1 LNSRI
6 ITGIIIAVIGLSLL
20 VVGIVLASQMIDTM
34 TAGTVPQ
41 PTPVVETT
49 VSVVT
54 VTRDIPEGKVFE
66 ASDLTISD
74 IPIRFVPRNSISSL
88 DAVIGKIAKV
98 ELYEGEM
105 VLDHNVANPTGKIFD
120 IAYVLDETHVL
131 MALPATDL
139 MSRESLIQRGDI
151 IDILVSYEEVVQQ
164 ADDEDAPAVEDGEEA
179 TRRELVTFTAKQRLG
194 ITAIVIE
201 ILRERDQQADP
212 TIVTIPQREQ
222 IVVQTYLV
230 SLDPQD
236 ALILKYLIDI
246 GGTLDYVIRA
256 PTSTGDF
263 SLTPV
268 TSQFIRELYGLE
280 LLP

>member
-1 LNSRI
+1 
-6 ITGIIIAVIGLSLL
+6 
-20 VVGIVLASQMIDTM
+20 
-34 TAGTVPQ
+34 
-41 PTPVVETT
+41 
-49 VSVVT
+49 
-54 VTRDIPEGKVFE
+54 
-66 ASDLTISD
+66 
-74 IPIRFVPRNSISSL
+74 
-88 DAVIGKIAKV
+88 
-98 ELYEGEM
+98 
-105 VLDHNVANPTGKIFD
+105 
-120 IAYVLDETHVL
+120 
-131 MALPATDL
+131 LPATDL

-151 IDILVSYEEVVQQ
+151 IDILVSYEEIVEQ
-164 ADDEDAPAVEDGEEA
+164 ADDEDAAAAEEGEEA